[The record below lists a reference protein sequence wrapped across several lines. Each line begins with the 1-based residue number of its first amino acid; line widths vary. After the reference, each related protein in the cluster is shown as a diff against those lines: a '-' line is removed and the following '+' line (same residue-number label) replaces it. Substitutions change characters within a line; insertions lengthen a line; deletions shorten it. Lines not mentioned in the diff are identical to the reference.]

1 MVKLADTLDLGSNAK
16 SVQVQVLSSVPTK
29 RRTFCPSF
37 SMSVDG
43 LATKLNI
50 VGKLCLQPAFAADRK
65 QRGGKREAFAKTV
78 RSGHSRQRRHVSVT
92 RMACKVQYAPFVVR
106 RRD

>member
-65 QRGGKREAFAKTV
+65 QRGAASAKHLPKPCAVDIADKEDT
-78 RSGHSRQRRHVSVT
+78 SVSHAW
-92 RMACKVQYAPFVVR
+92 RARCNMHPL
-106 RRD
+106 